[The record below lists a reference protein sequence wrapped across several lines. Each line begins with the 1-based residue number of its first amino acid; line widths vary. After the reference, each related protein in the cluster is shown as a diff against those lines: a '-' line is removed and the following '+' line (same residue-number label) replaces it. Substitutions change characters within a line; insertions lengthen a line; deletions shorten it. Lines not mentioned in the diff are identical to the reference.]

1 MSLRRRVAV
10 SVLLVLIVVMI
21 ALVISVDRTF
31 AQQSAKDLGTVA
43 LETENRATQ
52 MIRSGRPPRQI
63 AKDLSRN
70 NMRVKLRLPDGR
82 EFGETPDEAS
92 PGRREKVVLGVRVTV
107 DADYGAISVAQGR
120 LRKLLMLLGLGAVVL
135 VGALLFFV
143 VRRALAPLDAMTS
156 LAQAIAAGH
165 RGGRLNPSRTDTELG
180 RTAAAFDGMLD
191 SLEGSELRTRR
202 FVADAAHELRT
213 PITGVQAVAE
223 ALVQAP
229 VDSPDR
235 DQMSFLLVREARRA
249 GRLVD
254 DLLALAQLDAGYEMQ
269 RESVDLLGLAEAEVA
284 RTRFVA
290 PDFDIAVEGV
300 SVVVVGDGQRLA
312 QVLANLVDNARQAT
326 GPQGTVRIRVD
337 LTGFTVADDGP
348 GVPASERERI
358 FDRLVRL
365 DDARDRRSGG
375 SGLGLAIAR
384 GVVRAHGGELTC
396 EASEGGAVFR
406 VVLPRS
412 QSGQAA
418 GPLAPGQFPPSQFPS
433 DQFPSGQVGQSGQ
446 AGQAGHEPG

>member
-1 MSLRRRVAV
+1 MNLRTVSLRRRVAV
-10 SVLLVLIVVMI
+10 SVLLVLFLVLV
-21 ALVISVDRTF
+21 ALVIAVDRTF
-31 AQQSAKDLGTVA
+31 QGQSNKDVDLVLRDA
-43 LETENRATQ
+43 ENRAGVLL
-52 MIRSGRPPRQI
+52 MKGNPPRDVVRQLT
-63 AKDLSRN
+63 KRN
-70 NMRVKLRLPDGR
+70 IH
-82 EFGETPDEAS
+82 
-92 PGRREKVVLGVRVTV
+92 VTV
-107 DADYGAISVAQGR
+107 ELPNGIRFGDAPEDGQFVRKNHTFGAAKFTFYADTEAISQAQVR
-120 LRKLLMLLGLGAVVL
+120 LRKLLIMLGLGAIVITGVL
-135 VGALLFFV
+135 MIWV

-191 SLEGSELRTRR
+191 SLEGSEQRTRR

-269 RESVDLLGLAEAEVA
+269 REAVDLLALAEAEVA
-284 RTRFVA
+284 RTRYVA
-290 PDFDIAVEGV
+290 PDFDIAAEGV
-300 SVVVVGDGQRLA
+300 SVTVVGDGQRLA

-326 GPQGTVRIRVD
+326 GPQGSVRIRVD
-337 LTGFTVADDGP
+337 LTGFTVSDNGP
-348 GVPASERERI
+348 GVPEAERERI

-396 EASEGGAVFR
+396 EPSGSGAVFR
-406 VVLPRS
+406 VVLPV
-412 QSGQAA
+412 
-418 GPLAPGQFPPSQFPS
+418 AP
-433 DQFPSGQVGQSGQ
+433 
-446 AGQAGHEPG
+446 A

>member
-1 MSLRRRVAV
+1 MNLKTVSLRRRVAV
-10 SVLLVLIVVMI
+10 SVLLVLFLVLV

-31 AQQSAKDLGTVA
+31 EGQSNKDVDLVLRDA
-43 LETENRATQ
+43 ETRAAGLMT
-52 MIRSGRPPRQI
+52 RGVLPRDVVRQ
-63 AKDLSRN
+63 LSKRN
-70 NMRVKLRLPDGR
+70 VH
-82 EFGETPDEAS
+82 
-92 PGRREKVVLGVRVTV
+92 VTV
-107 DADYGAISVAQGR
+107 ELANGTKFGDAPEEGPFQRKNQVIRGAKFTFYADTEAISQAQVR
-120 LRKLLMLLGLGAVVL
+120 LRKLLIMLGLGAIVVT
-135 VGALLFFV
+135 GLLMIWV
-143 VRRALAPLDAMTS
+143 VRRALAPLDVMTS

-191 SLEGSELRTRR
+191 SLEGSEQRTRR

-269 RESVDLLGLAEAEVA
+269 REVVDLLGLAEAEVA
-284 RTRFVA
+284 RTRYVA
-290 PDFDIAVEGV
+290 PDFDIAAEGV
-300 SVVVVGDGQRLA
+300 SVAVVGDGQRLA

-326 GPQGTVRIRVD
+326 GASGSVRISVD
-337 LTGFTVADDGP
+337 PGGLTVSDDGP
-348 GVPASERERI
+348 GVPEADRERI

-384 GVVRAHGGELTC
+384 AVVRAHGGDLTC
-396 EASEGGAVFR
+396 EPSVRGAVFR
-406 VVLPRS
+406 VALPQMRS
-412 QSGQAA
+412 
-418 GPLAPGQFPPSQFPS
+418 P
-433 DQFPSGQVGQSGQ
+433 
-446 AGQAGHEPG
+446 E

>member
-1 MSLRRRVAV
+1 MNLRTVSLRRRVAV
-10 SVLLVLIVVMI
+10 SVLLVLFLVLV
-21 ALVISVDRTF
+21 ALVIGVDRTF
-31 AQQSAKDLGTVA
+31 AGQSSRDVEGVLRDA
-43 LETENRATQ
+43 ETRAITSVVRGAQ
-52 MIRSGRPPRQI
+52 PRDVVRQ
-63 AKDLSRN
+63 LSKRN
-70 NMRVKLRLPDGR
+70 I
-82 EFGETPDEAS
+82 
-92 PGRREKVVLGVRVTV
+92 RVTV
-107 DADYGAISVAQGR
+107 ELPNGTQFGDPPEDGQYQRKSRTINGNRFTFYADTEAISQAQIR
-120 LRKLLMLLGLGAVVL
+120 LRKLLVLLGLGAIAVT
-135 VGALLFFV
+135 GLLMIVV

-191 SLEGSELRTRR
+191 SLEGSEQRTRR

-269 RESVDLLGLAEAEVA
+269 REPVDLLALAEAEVA
-284 RTRFVA
+284 RT
-290 PDFDIAVEGV
+290 DFDIAAEGV
-300 SVVVVGDGQRLA
+300 SVTVVGDGQRLA

-326 GPQGTVRIRVD
+326 GPSGTVRIRVD
-337 LTGFTVADDGP
+337 LTGFTVSDNGP
-348 GVPASERERI
+348 GVPEAERERI

-396 EASEGGAVFR
+396 EPSESGAVFR
-406 VVLPRS
+406 VTLPV
-412 QSGQAA
+412 A
-418 GPLAPGQFPPSQFPS
+418 
-433 DQFPSGQVGQSGQ
+433 
-446 AGQAGHEPG
+446 

>member
-1 MSLRRRVAV
+1 MNLRTVSLRRRVAV
-10 SVLLVLIVVMI
+10 SVLLVLFLVLV
-21 ALVISVDRTF
+21 ALVIAVDRTF
-31 AQQSAKDLGTVA
+31 ATQSSRDVDGVLRDTETRAITALVRGT
-43 LETENRATQ
+43 
-52 MIRSGRPPRQI
+52 PPRDVVRQ
-63 AKDLSRN
+63 LSKRN
-70 NMRVKLRLPDGR
+70 I
-82 EFGETPDEAS
+82 
-92 PGRREKVVLGVRVTV
+92 RVTV
-107 DADYGAISVAQGR
+107 ELPTGSVIGEVPEDGQQYQRKNRTINGNKFSFYADTEAISQAQLR
-120 LRKLLMLLGLGAVVL
+120 LRKLLVLLGLGAI
-135 VGALLFFV
+135 ALTGLMMILV

-191 SLEGSELRTRR
+191 SLEGSEQRTRR

-223 ALVQAP
+223 ALVSAP

-269 RESVDLLGLAEAEVA
+269 RETVDLLGLAQAEVA
-284 RTRFVA
+284 RTRYVA
-290 PDFDIAVEGV
+290 PDFDITAEGV
-300 SVVVVGDGQRLA
+300 PVTVVGDGQRLA
-312 QVLANLVDNARQAT
+312 QVLANLVDNARQAS

-337 LTGFTVADDGP
+337 PAGFTVTDNGP
-348 GVPASERERI
+348 GVPDGERERI

-384 GVVRAHGGELTC
+384 GVVRAHSGELTC
-396 EASEGGAVFR
+396 EPSAAGAVFR
-406 VVLPRS
+406 VVLPRI
-412 QSGQAA
+412 G
-418 GPLAPGQFPPSQFPS
+418 
-433 DQFPSGQVGQSGQ
+433 
-446 AGQAGHEPG
+446 

>member
-1 MSLRRRVAV
+1 MSLKTVSLRRRVAV
-10 SVLLVLIVVMI
+10 SVLLVLFLVLV
-21 ALVISVDRTF
+21 ALVIAVDRTF
-31 AQQSAKDLGTVA
+31 EGQSNKDV
-43 LETENRATQ
+43 
-52 MIRSGRPPRQI
+52 
-63 AKDLSRN
+63 D
-70 NMRVKLRLPDGR
+70 
-82 EFGETPDEAS
+82 
-92 PGRREKVVLGVRVTV
+92 VVLRDAESRAATMMLRGAQPRDVARQLTKRNVHVTV
-107 DADYGAISVAQGR
+107 ELPNGSRFGDAPEEGPFQRKNQVIRGAKFTFYADTEAISQAQVR
-120 LRKLLMLLGLGAVVL
+120 LRKLLIMLGIGAIVITGVL
-135 VGALLFFV
+135 MIWV

-165 RGGRLNPSRTDTELG
+165 RGGRLNPSRSDTELG

-191 SLEGSELRTRR
+191 SLEGSEQRTRR

-290 PDFDIAVEGV
+290 PDFDIAADGV
-300 SVVVVGDGQRLA
+300 SVVVVGDGSRLA

-326 GPQGTVRIRVD
+326 GVGGRVRIRVD
-337 LTGFTVADDGP
+337 LTGFTVSDDGP
-348 GVPASERERI
+348 GVPEAERERI

-396 EASEGGAVFR
+396 EPSEGGAVFR
-406 VVLPRS
+406 VTLPGS
-412 QSGQAA
+412 
-418 GPLAPGQFPPSQFPS
+418 
-433 DQFPSGQVGQSGQ
+433 V
-446 AGQAGHEPG
+446 

>member
-1 MSLRRRVAV
+1 MSLKTVSLRRRVAV
-10 SVLLVLIVVMI
+10 SVLLVLFLVLV
-21 ALVISVDRTF
+21 ALVIAVDRTF
-31 AQQSAKDLGTVA
+31 EGQSNKDVDLVLRDAESRAATMMLRGQQPRDVVRQLTKRNVHVTVELPNGT
-43 LETENRATQ
+43 R
-52 MIRSGRPPRQI
+52 
-63 AKDLSRN
+63 
-70 NMRVKLRLPDGR
+70 
-82 EFGETPDEAS
+82 FGEVPEEGLFQRKNQVIRGAKFTFY
-92 PGRREKVVLGVRVTV
+92 
-107 DADYGAISVAQGR
+107 ADTEAISQAQGR
-120 LRKLLMLLGLGAVVL
+120 LRKLLIMLGIGAIVITGVL
-135 VGALLFFV
+135 MIWV

-191 SLEGSELRTRR
+191 SLEGSEQRTRR

-290 PDFDIAVEGV
+290 PDFDIAADGV
-300 SVVVVGDGQRLA
+300 SVTVLGDGQRLA

-326 GPQGTVRIRVD
+326 GPGGRVRIRVD
-337 LTGFTVADDGP
+337 LTGFTVSDDGP
-348 GVPASERERI
+348 GVPEAERERI

-396 EASEGGAVFR
+396 EPSEGGAVFR
-406 VVLPRS
+406 VVLPQM
-412 QSGQAA
+412 QS
-418 GPLAPGQFPPSQFPS
+418 PG
-433 DQFPSGQVGQSGQ
+433 
-446 AGQAGHEPG
+446 

>member
-1 MSLRRRVAV
+1 MNLRTVSLRRRVAV
-10 SVLLVLIVVMI
+10 SVLLVLFLVLV
-21 ALVISVDRTF
+21 ALVIAVDRTF
-31 AQQSAKDLGTVA
+31 AGQSSRDVEGVLRD
-43 LETENRATQ
+43 LETRAATSVV
-52 MIRSGRPPRQI
+52 RGAPPREVVRQ
-63 AKDLSRN
+63 LSKKN
-70 NMRVKLRLPDGR
+70 
-82 EFGETPDEAS
+82 
-92 PGRREKVVLGVRVTV
+92 GVRVTV
-107 DADYGAISVAQGR
+107 ELPNGAQFGDAPEDGQYQRKSRTINGNRFTFYADTEAISQAQVR
-120 LRKLLMLLGLGAVVL
+120 LRKLLVLLGLGAIAVT
-135 VGALLFFV
+135 GLLMIVV

-191 SLEGSELRTRR
+191 SLEGSEQRTRR

-269 RESVDLLGLAEAEVA
+269 REPVDLLGLAEAEVA
-284 RTRFVA
+284 RTRYVA
-290 PDFDIAVEGV
+290 PDFDIAAEGV
-300 SVVVVGDGQRLA
+300 SVTVHGDGQRLA

-326 GPQGTVRIRVD
+326 GPSGTVRIRVD
-337 LTGFTVADDGP
+337 TTGFTVSDNGP
-348 GVPASERERI
+348 GVPEAERERI

-396 EASEGGAVFR
+396 EPSENGAVFR
-406 VVLPRS
+406 VTLPVARS
-412 QSGQAA
+412 S
-418 GPLAPGQFPPSQFPS
+418 
-433 DQFPSGQVGQSGQ
+433 
-446 AGQAGHEPG
+446 

>member
-1 MSLRRRVAV
+1 MNLRTVSLRRRVAV
-10 SVLLVLIVVMI
+10 SVLLVLFLVLV

-31 AQQSAKDLGTVA
+31 QGMSNRDVDVVLRDA
-43 LETENRATQ
+43 ENRAVAQ
-52 MIRSGRPPRQI
+52 MMRGSAPRDVVRQ
-63 AKDLSRN
+63 LSKRN
-70 NMRVKLRLPDGR
+70 IHVTVEMPNGAR
-82 EFGETPDEAS
+82 FGDAPDEGQFA
-92 PGRREKVVLGVRVTV
+92 RKNRVIGGAKFV
-107 DADYGAISVAQGR
+107 FYADTEAISLAQVR
-120 LRKLLMLLGLGAVVL
+120 LRKILIGLGLGAIVVTGVL
-135 VGALLFFV
+135 MIWV

-191 SLEGSELRTRR
+191 SLEGSEQRTRR

-223 ALVQAP
+223 ALVSAP

-269 RESVDLLGLAEAEVA
+269 REPVDLMGLALAEVA

-290 PDFDIAVEGV
+290 PDFDIAASGEA
-300 SVVVVGDGQRLA
+300 VVVIGDGQRLA

-326 GPQGTVRIRVD
+326 GNQGSVRITVD
-337 LTGFTVADDGP
+337 SSGFTVADNGP
-348 GVPASERERI
+348 GVPEGERERI

-396 EASEGGAVFR
+396 EPSGSGAVFR
-406 VVLPRS
+406 VVLPAPS
-412 QSGQAA
+412 A
-418 GPLAPGQFPPSQFPS
+418 G
-433 DQFPSGQVGQSGQ
+433 
-446 AGQAGHEPG
+446 

>member
-1 MSLRRRVAV
+1 MNLRTVSLRRRVAV
-10 SVLLVLIVVMI
+10 SVLLVLFLVLV

-31 AQQSAKDLGTVA
+31 AGQSSRDVDGVLVN
-43 LETENRATQ
+43 TENRAVE
-52 MIRSGRPPRQI
+52 MLKNGKRPAEVVGQLTKRNVHVTI
-63 AKDLSRN
+63 DLPNGTMLGAR
-70 NMRVKLRLPDGR
+70 PDGQFESKNR
-82 EFGETPDEAS
+82 LV
-92 PGRREKVVLGVRVTV
+92 GRNKVTIY
-107 DADYGAISVAQGR
+107 ADTEAISQAQHR
-120 LRKLLMLLGLGAVVL
+120 LRKLLLILGLVAIGVTGLLIVV
-135 VGALLFFV
+135 V

-191 SLEGSELRTRR
+191 SLEGSEQRTRR

-290 PDFDIAVEGV
+290 PDFDIAAEGV
-300 SVVVVGDGQRLA
+300 PVAVVGDGQRLA

-326 GPQGTVRIRVD
+326 GPTGTVRIRVD
-337 LTGFTVADDGP
+337 LTGFTVSDNGP
-348 GVPASERERI
+348 GVPDAERERI

-384 GVVRAHGGELTC
+384 GVIRAHGGDLTC
-396 EASEGGAVFR
+396 EPSAQGAVFR
-406 VVLPRS
+406 VRLPAVNPVATP
-412 QSGQAA
+412 AA
-418 GPLAPGQFPPSQFPS
+418 L
-433 DQFPSGQVGQSGQ
+433 
-446 AGQAGHEPG
+446 

>member
-1 MSLRRRVAV
+1 M
-10 SVLLVLIVVMI
+10 LLVLFLVLV
-21 ALVISVDRTF
+21 ALVIAVDRTF
-31 AQQSAKDLGTVA
+31 EGQSNKDVDLVLRDA
-43 LETENRATQ
+43 ETRAAGMMMRGQ
-52 MIRSGRPPRQI
+52 SPRDVVRQLT
-63 AKDLSRN
+63 KRN
-70 NMRVKLRLPDGR
+70 VH
-82 EFGETPDEAS
+82 
-92 PGRREKVVLGVRVTV
+92 VTV
-107 DADYGAISVAQGR
+107 ELANGSRFGDAPEEGPFQRKNQVIRGAKFTFYADTEAISQAQVR
-120 LRKLLMLLGLGAVVL
+120 LRKLLIMLGIGAIVVTGVL
-135 VGALLFFV
+135 MIWV

-191 SLEGSELRTRR
+191 SLEGSEQRTRR

-269 RESVDLLGLAEAEVA
+269 REAVDLLGLAEAEVA
-284 RTRFVA
+284 RTRYVA
-290 PDFDIAVEGV
+290 PDFDIAADGV
-300 SVVVVGDGQRLA
+300 SVVVLGDGQRLA
-312 QVLANLVDNARQAT
+312 QVLANLVDNARQAS
-326 GPQGTVRIRVD
+326 GAQGTVRIRVD
-337 LTGFTVADDGP
+337 LTGFTVSDNGP
-348 GVPASERERI
+348 GVPEAERERI

-384 GVVRAHGGELTC
+384 GVVRAHGGDLTC
-396 EASEGGAVFR
+396 EPSDGGAVFR
-406 VVLPRS
+406 VALPQM
-412 QSGQAA
+412 QS
-418 GPLAPGQFPPSQFPS
+418 PG
-433 DQFPSGQVGQSGQ
+433 
-446 AGQAGHEPG
+446 

>member
-1 MSLRRRVAV
+1 MNLRTVSLRRRVAV
-10 SVLLVLIVVMI
+10 SVLLVLFLVLV

-31 AQQSAKDLGTVA
+31 QGLSNRDVDVVLRDA
-43 LETENRATQ
+43 ENRAVAQ
-52 MIRSGRPPRQI
+52 MMRGAAPRDVVRQ
-63 AKDLSRN
+63 LSKRN
-70 NMRVKLRLPDGR
+70 IHVTVELGNGARFGEAPDGGSVQR
-82 EFGETPDEAS
+82 
-92 PGRREKVVLGVRVTV
+92 KNRVIGGAKFTFY
-107 DADYGAISVAQGR
+107 ADTEAISQAQVR
-120 LRKLLMLLGLGAVVL
+120 LRKLLILLGLGAIVVTGVL
-135 VGALLFFV
+135 MIWV

-191 SLEGSELRTRR
+191 SLEGSEQRTRR

-269 RESVDLLGLAEAEVA
+269 RESVDLMGLAEAEVA

-290 PDFDIAVEGV
+290 PDFDIAAFGE
-300 SVVVVGDGQRLA
+300 SAVVVGDGQRLA

-326 GPQGTVRIRVD
+326 GPQGSVRISVD
-337 LTGFTVADDGP
+337 SSGFTVSDDGP
-348 GVPASERERI
+348 GVPESERERI

-384 GVVRAHGGELTC
+384 GVVLAHGGELTC
-396 EASEGGAVFR
+396 EPSDSGAVFR
-406 VVLPRS
+406 VVLPGVI
-412 QSGQAA
+412 SG
-418 GPLAPGQFPPSQFPS
+418 GAPVS
-433 DQFPSGQVGQSGQ
+433 
-446 AGQAGHEPG
+446 

>member
-1 MSLRRRVAV
+1 MNLRTVSLRRRVAV
-10 SVLLVLIVVMI
+10 SVVLVLFLVLV

-31 AQQSAKDLGTVA
+31 AGQSSRDVDGVLSQAEA
-43 LETENRATQ
+43 RATSLL
-52 MIRSGRPPRQI
+52 MTGMPPREVV
-63 AKDLSRN
+63 DLLSKRN
-70 NMRVKLRLPDGR
+70 LHVTVEVPNGR
-82 EFGETPDEAS
+82 AFGKAPDEGPFQRKARTIR
-92 PGRREKVVLGVRVTV
+92 GNKFVFY
-107 DADYGAISVAQGR
+107 ADTEAISQAQVR
-120 LRKLLMLLGLGAVVL
+120 LRKLLLMLGLGAIVITGVL
-135 VGALLFFV
+135 MIWV

-156 LAQAIAAGH
+156 LAQAIAAGQ
-165 RGGRLNPSRTDTELG
+165 RGGRLNPARTDTELG

-191 SLEGSELRTRR
+191 SLEGSEQRTRR

-290 PDFDIAVEGV
+290 PDFDIAAEGV

-312 QVLANLVDNARQAT
+312 QVLVNLVDNARQAS
-326 GPQGTVRIRVD
+326 GPGGVVRIRVD
-337 LTGFTVADDGP
+337 STGFTVADNGP
-348 GVPASERERI
+348 GVPAADRERI

-396 EASEGGAVFR
+396 EPASEGAVFR
-406 VVLPRS
+406 VVLPS
-412 QSGQAA
+412 AGDNQS
-418 GPLAPGQFPPSQFPS
+418 PG
-433 DQFPSGQVGQSGQ
+433 
-446 AGQAGHEPG
+446 

>member
-1 MSLRRRVAV
+1 MNLRTVSLRRRVAV
-10 SVLLVLIVVMI
+10 SVLLVLFLVLV

-31 AQQSAKDLGTVA
+31 AGQSSKDVDGVLVSSG
-43 LETENRATQ
+43 NRAVE
-52 MIRSGRPPRQI
+52 ML
-63 AKDLSRN
+63 KN
-70 NMRVKLRLPDGR
+70 
-82 EFGETPDEAS
+82 
-92 PGRREKVVLGVRVTV
+92 GRRPADVVSVLSKRNIHVTIDLPNGTKVGSAPEGGQLESRVRTAGRNKITLY
-107 DADYGAISVAQGR
+107 ADTEVISQAQHR
-120 LRKLLMLLGLGAVVL
+120 LRKLLLVLGLGAIAVTGVLIVV
-135 VGALLFFV
+135 V

-191 SLEGSELRTRR
+191 SLEGSEQRTRR

-269 RESVDLLGLAEAEVA
+269 RESVDLLALAEAEVS

-290 PDFDIAVEGV
+290 PDFDISAEGV
-300 SVVVVGDGQRLA
+300 PVAVVGDGQRLA

-326 GPQGTVRIRVD
+326 GPSGTVRIRVD
-337 LTGFTVADDGP
+337 LTGFTVSDNGP
-348 GVPASERERI
+348 GVPEAERERI

-384 GVVRAHGGELTC
+384 GVVRAHGGDLTC
-396 EASEGGAVFR
+396 EASERGAVFR
-406 VVLPRS
+406 VVLPAVNPVA
-412 QSGQAA
+412 Q
-418 GPLAPGQFPPSQFPS
+418 PGRI
-433 DQFPSGQVGQSGQ
+433 
-446 AGQAGHEPG
+446 

>member
-1 MSLRRRVAV
+1 MNLRTVSLRRRVAV
-10 SVLLVLIVVMI
+10 SVLLVLFLVLVT
-21 ALVISVDRTF
+21 LVISADRLFEGLSNRDVDGVLR
-31 AQQSAKDLGTVA
+31 D
-43 LETENRATQ
+43 TENRAVTQ
-52 MIRSGRPPRQI
+52 MMRGVAPRDVARQLT
-63 AKDLSRN
+63 KRN
-70 NMRVKLRLPDGR
+70 VHVTVELPNGNR
-82 EFGETPDEAS
+82 FGDAPDEG
-92 PGRREKVVLGVRVTV
+92 PFQRKNRVIGGAKFTFY
-107 DADYGAISVAQGR
+107 ADTEAISQAQVR
-120 LRKLLMLLGLGAVVL
+120 LRKLLILLGLGAIGVTGVL
-135 VGALLFFV
+135 MIWV

-191 SLEGSELRTRR
+191 SLEGSEQRTRR

-223 ALVQAP
+223 ALVSAP

-269 RESVDLLGLAEAEVA
+269 REVVDLVGLAEAEVA

-290 PDFDIAVEGV
+290 PDFDIAADLDVAAGRP
-300 SVVVVGDGQRLA
+300 SVVGDGQRLA
-312 QVLANLVDNARQAT
+312 QVLVNLVDNARQAT
-326 GPQGTVRIRVD
+326 GPSGVVRISVD
-337 LTGFTVADDGP
+337 SSGFTVADNGP
-348 GVPASERERI
+348 GVPEAERERI

-396 EASEGGAVFR
+396 LPSSGGAVFR
-406 VVLPRS
+406 VSLPVV
-412 QSGQAA
+412 SG
-418 GPLAPGQFPPSQFPS
+418 GVPVSS
-433 DQFPSGQVGQSGQ
+433 S
-446 AGQAGHEPG
+446 

>member
-1 MSLRRRVAV
+1 MNLRTVSLRRRVTF
-10 SVLLVLIVVMI
+10 SVLLVLLLVLV
-21 ALVISVDRTF
+21 ALVIGVDRTF
-31 AQQSAKDLGTVA
+31 ATQSSRDVDSVLREAQT
-43 LETENRATQ
+43 RAAGFVVRG
-52 MIRSGRPPRQI
+52 MPPREVVRQ
-63 AKDLSRN
+63 LSKRN
-70 NMRVKLRLPDGR
+70 IRVVVELSNGALV
-82 EFGETPDEAS
+82 GEIPEGGHYQRNARTIN
-92 PGRREKVVLGVRVTV
+92 GNKYTFY
-107 DADYGAISVAQGR
+107 ADTEAISQAQLR
-120 LRKLLMLLGLGAVVL
+120 LRKLLVLLGLGAIVVT
-135 VGALLFFV
+135 GLLMIVV

-191 SLEGSELRTRR
+191 SLEGSEQRTRR

-269 RESVDLLGLAEAEVA
+269 REPVDLLALAEAEVA

-300 SVVVVGDGQRLA
+300 SVVVEGDGQRLA

-326 GPQGTVRIRVD
+326 GPGGVVRIRVD
-337 LTGFTVADDGP
+337 PTGFSVRDDGP
-348 GVPASERERI
+348 GVPEGERERI

-396 EASEGGAVFR
+396 EPADRGAVFR
-406 VVLPRS
+406 VRLP
-412 QSGQAA
+412 GAA
-418 GPLAPGQFPPSQFPS
+418 PRPP
-433 DQFPSGQVGQSGQ
+433 
-446 AGQAGHEPG
+446 AI

>member
-1 MSLRRRVAV
+1 MNLRTVSLRRRVAV
-10 SVLLVLIVVMI
+10 SVLLVLFLVLV
-21 ALVISVDRTF
+21 ALVIAVDRAF
-31 AQQSAKDLGTVA
+31 QGQSNKDVDLVLRDA
-43 LETENRATQ
+43 ETRATGL
-52 MIRSGRPPRQI
+52 MMRGVPPRDVVRQLT
-63 AKDLSRN
+63 KRN
-70 NMRVKLRLPDGR
+70 VH
-82 EFGETPDEAS
+82 
-92 PGRREKVVLGVRVTV
+92 VTV
-107 DADYGAISVAQGR
+107 ELANGNRFGDAPEEGPFQRKNQVIRGAKFTFYADTEAISQAQVR
-120 LRKLLMLLGLGAVVL
+120 LRKLLIMLGIGAIVVTGVL
-135 VGALLFFV
+135 MIWV

-191 SLEGSELRTRR
+191 SLEGSEQRTRR

-284 RTRFVA
+284 RTRYVA
-290 PDFDIAVEGV
+290 PDFDIAADGV
-300 SVVVVGDGQRLA
+300 SVVVMGDGQRLA

-326 GPQGTVRIRVD
+326 GPSGSVRIRVD
-337 LTGFTVADDGP
+337 PTGFTVSDDGP
-348 GVPASERERI
+348 GVPESERERI

-396 EASEGGAVFR
+396 EPRDGGAVFR
-406 VVLPRS
+406 VVLPR
-412 QSGQAA
+412 GQL
-418 GPLAPGQFPPSQFPS
+418 PQVQLPG
-433 DQFPSGQVGQSGQ
+433 
-446 AGQAGHEPG
+446 

>member
-1 MSLRRRVAV
+1 MNLRTVSLRRRVAV
-10 SVLLVLIVVMI
+10 SVLLVLFLVLV
-21 ALVISVDRTF
+21 ALVIAVDRTF
-31 AQQSAKDLGTVA
+31 AGQSSRDVEGVLRD
-43 LETENRATQ
+43 LETRAITSVVRGAQ
-52 MIRSGRPPRQI
+52 PREVVRQ
-63 AKDLSRN
+63 LSKKN
-70 NMRVKLRLPDGR
+70 GI
-82 EFGETPDEAS
+82 
-92 PGRREKVVLGVRVTV
+92 RVTV
-107 DADYGAISVAQGR
+107 ELPNGTQFGDSPEDGQYQRKSRTINGNRFTFYADTEAISQAQVR
-120 LRKLLMLLGLGAVVL
+120 LRKLLVLLGLGAIAVT
-135 VGALLFFV
+135 GLLMIVV

-191 SLEGSELRTRR
+191 SLEGSEQRTRR

-269 RESVDLLGLAEAEVA
+269 REPVDLLGLAEAEVA
-284 RTRFVA
+284 RTRYVA
-290 PDFDIAVEGV
+290 PDFDIAAEGV
-300 SVVVVGDGQRLA
+300 SVTVHGDGQRLA

-326 GPQGTVRIRVD
+326 GPSGTVRIRVD
-337 LTGFTVADDGP
+337 MTGFTVSDNGP
-348 GVPASERERI
+348 GVPETERERI

-396 EASEGGAVFR
+396 EPSETGAVFR
-406 VVLPRS
+406 VTLPV
-412 QSGQAA
+412 A
-418 GPLAPGQFPPSQFPS
+418 L
-433 DQFPSGQVGQSGQ
+433 
-446 AGQAGHEPG
+446 

>member
-1 MSLRRRVAV
+1 MNLKTVSLRRRVAV
-10 SVLLVLIVVMI
+10 SVLLVLFLVLV

-31 AQQSAKDLGTVA
+31 EGQSNKDVDLVLRDA
-43 LETENRATQ
+43 ETRAAGL
-52 MIRSGRPPRQI
+52 MMRGVPPRDVVRQ
-63 AKDLSRN
+63 LSKRN
-70 NMRVKLRLPDGR
+70 VH
-82 EFGETPDEAS
+82 
-92 PGRREKVVLGVRVTV
+92 VTV
-107 DADYGAISVAQGR
+107 ELANGNRFGDAPEEGPFQRKNQVIRGAKFTFYADTGAISQAQGR
-120 LRKLLMLLGLGAVVL
+120 LRKLLIMLGIGAIVVTGLL
-135 VGALLFFV
+135 MIWV

-284 RTRFVA
+284 RTRYVA

-300 SVVVVGDGQRLA
+300 PVVVVGDGQRLA
-312 QVLANLVDNARQAT
+312 QVLANLVDNARQAS
-326 GPQGTVRIRVD
+326 GPQGSVRIRVD
-337 LTGFTVADDGP
+337 LTGFTVSDNGP
-348 GVPASERERI
+348 GVPEAERERI

-384 GVVRAHGGELTC
+384 GVVRAHGGDLTC
-396 EASEGGAVFR
+396 EPSAVGAVFR
-406 VVLPRS
+406 VALP
-412 QSGQAA
+412 QSPVA
-418 GPLAPGQFPPSQFPS
+418 
-433 DQFPSGQVGQSGQ
+433 
-446 AGQAGHEPG
+446 

>member
-1 MSLRRRVAV
+1 MNLRTVSLRRRVAV
-10 SVLLVLIVVMI
+10 SVVLVLFVVLV
-21 ALVISVDRTF
+21 ALVILVDRLFQGQSSRDVDFVLRDAEQRAVTQVQKGVPPRLV
-31 AQQSAKDLGTVA
+31 AQQLTK
-43 LETENRATQ
+43 
-52 MIRSGRPPRQI
+52 
-63 AKDLSRN
+63 RN
-70 NMRVKLRLPDGR
+70 IH
-82 EFGETPDEAS
+82 
-92 PGRREKVVLGVRVTV
+92 VTV
-107 DADYGAISVAQGR
+107 DLPNGTKVGEAPDGGQYEKKARNINGAKFTFYADTETISQAQVRLRRLLIMMGIGAIVITGV
-120 LRKLLMLLGLGAVVL
+120 LMIW
-135 VGALLFFV
+135 V

-156 LAQAIAAGH
+156 LAQAIANGH

-191 SLEGSELRTRR
+191 SLEGSEQRTRR

-290 PDFDIAVEGV
+290 PDFDISAEGI

-312 QVLANLVDNARQAT
+312 QVLVNLVDNARQAA
-326 GPQGTVRIRVD
+326 GPQGSVRIRVD
-337 LTGFTVADDGP
+337 ATGFTVSDNGP
-348 GVPASERERI
+348 GVPEAERERI

-384 GVVRAHGGELTC
+384 GVVRAHGGDLTC
-396 EASEGGAVFR
+396 EPSDSGAVFR
-406 VVLPRS
+406 VTLPLN
-412 QSGQAA
+412 QS
-418 GPLAPGQFPPSQFPS
+418 PS
-433 DQFPSGQVGQSGQ
+433 
-446 AGQAGHEPG
+446 

>member
-1 MSLRRRVAV
+1 MNLRTVSLRRRVAV
-10 SVLLVLIVVMI
+10 SVLLVLFLVLV
-21 ALVISVDRTF
+21 ALVIGVDRTF
-31 AQQSAKDLGTVA
+31 AGQSSRDVEGVLRD
-43 LETENRATQ
+43 LETRAVTSVL
-52 MIRSGRPPRQI
+52 RGAPPREVVRQ
-63 AKDLSRN
+63 LSKKN
-70 NMRVKLRLPDGR
+70 
-82 EFGETPDEAS
+82 
-92 PGRREKVVLGVRVTV
+92 GVQVTV
-107 DADYGAISVAQGR
+107 ELPNGTSFGDAPEDGQYQRKARTINGNRFTFYADTEAISQAQVR
-120 LRKLLMLLGLGAVVL
+120 LRKLLVLLGLGAIAVT
-135 VGALLFFV
+135 GLLMIVV

-191 SLEGSELRTRR
+191 SLEGSEQRTRR

-269 RESVDLLGLAEAEVA
+269 REPVDLLGLAEAEVA
-284 RTRFVA
+284 RTRYVA
-290 PDFDIAVEGV
+290 PDFDIAAEGV
-300 SVVVVGDGQRLA
+300 SVTVHGDGQRLA

-326 GPQGTVRIRVD
+326 GPSGTVRIRVD
-337 LTGFTVADDGP
+337 LTGFTVSDNGP
-348 GVPASERERI
+348 GVPEAERERI

-396 EASEGGAVFR
+396 EPSENGAVFR
-406 VVLPRS
+406 VTLPVAR
-412 QSGQAA
+412 
-418 GPLAPGQFPPSQFPS
+418 PS
-433 DQFPSGQVGQSGQ
+433 
-446 AGQAGHEPG
+446 

>member
-1 MSLRRRVAV
+1 MNLRTVSLRRRVAV
-10 SVLLVLIVVMI
+10 SVLLVLFLVLV
-21 ALVISVDRTF
+21 ALVIAVDRLF
-31 AQQSAKDLGTVA
+31 EGLS
-43 LETENRATQ
+43 NRDVDIVLRDAESRAVTQ
-52 MIRSGRPPRQI
+52 MMRNVPPRQI
-63 AKDLSRN
+63 AAQLSKRN
-70 NMRVKLRLPDGR
+70 IHVTVELPNGNR
-82 EFGETPDEAS
+82 FGEAPEDGQFARKNKSIQGAKFTFY
-92 PGRREKVVLGVRVTV
+92 
-107 DADYGAISVAQGR
+107 ADTEAISQAQVR
-120 LRKLLMLLGLGAVVL
+120 LRKLLIMLGLGAIAVTGVL
-135 VGALLFFV
+135 MIWV

-191 SLEGSELRTRR
+191 SLEGSEQRTRR

-223 ALVQAP
+223 ALVAAP

-269 RESVDLLGLAEAEVA
+269 RENVDLLALAEAEVA
-284 RTRFVA
+284 RTRYVA
-290 PDFDIAVEGV
+290 PDFDIAAEGV

-337 LTGFTVADDGP
+337 LTGFTVSDNGP
-348 GVPASERERI
+348 GVPEGERERI

-396 EASEGGAVFR
+396 EPSDRGAVFR
-406 VVLPRS
+406 VVLP
-412 QSGQAA
+412 GGA
-418 GPLAPGQFPPSQFPS
+418 GG
-433 DQFPSGQVGQSGQ
+433 
-446 AGQAGHEPG
+446 AG

>member
-1 MSLRRRVAV
+1 MNLRTVSLRRRVAV
-10 SVLLVLIVVMI
+10 SVLLVLFLVLV
-21 ALVISVDRTF
+21 ALVIGVDRTF
-31 AQQSAKDLGTVA
+31 AGQSSRDVEGVLRD
-43 LETENRATQ
+43 LETRAITSVV
-52 MIRSGRPPRQI
+52 RGAPPRDVVRQ
-63 AKDLSRN
+63 LSKKN
-70 NMRVKLRLPDGR
+70 GI
-82 EFGETPDEAS
+82 
-92 PGRREKVVLGVRVTV
+92 RVTV
-107 DADYGAISVAQGR
+107 ELPNGTLLGDAPEDGQYQRKSRTINGNRFTFYADTEAISQAQVR
-120 LRKLLMLLGLGAVVL
+120 LRKLLVLLGLGAIAVT
-135 VGALLFFV
+135 GLLMIVV

-191 SLEGSELRTRR
+191 SLEGSEQRTRR

-269 RESVDLLGLAEAEVA
+269 REPVDLLGLAEAEVA
-284 RTRFVA
+284 RTRYVA
-290 PDFDIAVEGV
+290 PDFDIAAEGV
-300 SVVVVGDGQRLA
+300 SVTVVGDGQRLA

-326 GPQGTVRIRVD
+326 GPSGTVRIRVD
-337 LTGFTVADDGP
+337 MTGFTVSDNGP
-348 GVPASERERI
+348 GVPEAERERI

-396 EASEGGAVFR
+396 EPSETGAVFR
-406 VVLPRS
+406 VVLPVAR
-412 QSGQAA
+412 
-418 GPLAPGQFPPSQFPS
+418 PS
-433 DQFPSGQVGQSGQ
+433 
-446 AGQAGHEPG
+446 

>member
-1 MSLRRRVAV
+1 M
-10 SVLLVLIVVMI
+10 
-21 ALVISVDRTF
+21 
-31 AQQSAKDLGTVA
+31 
-43 LETENRATQ
+43 
-52 MIRSGRPPRQI
+52 
-63 AKDLSRN
+63 
-70 NMRVKLRLPDGR
+70 
-82 EFGETPDEAS
+82 
-92 PGRREKVVLGVRVTV
+92 
-107 DADYGAISVAQGR
+107 
-120 LRKLLMLLGLGAVVL
+120 LGLGAIGVTGVL
-135 VGALLFFV
+135 MIWV

-191 SLEGSELRTRR
+191 SLEGSEQRTRR

-223 ALVQAP
+223 ALVAAP

-269 RESVDLLGLAEAEVA
+269 RETVDLMGLALAEVA

-290 PDFDIAVEGV
+290 PDFDISAEGE
-300 SVVVVGDGQRLA
+300 SVFVVGDGQRLA
-312 QVLANLVDNARQAT
+312 QVLVNLVDNARQAA
-326 GPQGTVRIRVD
+326 GPGGVVRIVVD
-337 LTGFTVADDGP
+337 SGGFTVSDNGP
-348 GVPASERERI
+348 GVPEADRERI

-384 GVVRAHGGELTC
+384 GVVRAHGGELSC
-396 EASEGGAVFR
+396 LASEGGAVFR
-406 VVLPRS
+406 VSLPV
-412 QSGQAA
+412 A
-418 GPLAPGQFPPSQFPS
+418 PLAGAPGS
-433 DQFPSGQVGQSGQ
+433 
-446 AGQAGHEPG
+446 

>member
-1 MSLRRRVAV
+1 MNLRTVSLRRRVAV
-10 SVLLVLIVVMI
+10 SVLLVLFVVLV
-21 ALVISVDRTF
+21 ALVIGVDRTF
-31 AQQSAKDLGTVA
+31 AGQSSRDVDSVLRDAEARAVASLRIGT
-43 LETENRATQ
+43 
-52 MIRSGRPPRQI
+52 PPREVVRQ
-63 AKDLSRN
+63 LSKRN
-70 NMRVKLRLPDGR
+70 VHVTVELPNGNLV
-82 EFGETPDEAS
+82 GNAPDEGQYERKTRNVGGS
-92 PGRREKVVLGVRVTV
+92 KVTLY
-107 DADYGAISVAQGR
+107 ADTEAISQAQHR
-120 LRKLLMLLGLGAVVL
+120 LRKLLLVLGLGAIVIT
-135 VGALLFFV
+135 GLLMIVV

-191 SLEGSELRTRR
+191 SLEGSEQRTRR

-269 RESVDLLGLAEAEVA
+269 REPVDLLALAEAEVA
-284 RTRFVA
+284 RTRYVA
-290 PDFDIAVEGV
+290 PDFDITAEGV
-300 SVVVVGDGQRLA
+300 PVSVVGDGQRLA

-326 GPQGTVRIRVD
+326 GPSGTVRIRVD
-337 LTGFTVADDGP
+337 LTGFTVSDDGP
-348 GVPASERERI
+348 GVPEAERERI

-365 DDARDRRSGG
+365 DYARDRRSGG

-384 GVVRAHGGELTC
+384 GVVRAHGGDLTC
-396 EASEGGAVFR
+396 EPSDRGAVFR
-406 VVLPRS
+406 VTLPQNHS
-412 QSGQAA
+412 LG
-418 GPLAPGQFPPSQFPS
+418 
-433 DQFPSGQVGQSGQ
+433 
-446 AGQAGHEPG
+446 

>member
-1 MSLRRRVAV
+1 MNLRTVSLRRRVAV
-10 SVLLVLIVVMI
+10 SVLLVLFLVLV

-31 AQQSAKDLGTVA
+31 QGLSNRDVDFVLRDA
-43 LETENRATQ
+43 ENRAVNQ
-52 MIRSGRPPRQI
+52 MMRGSAPRDVVRQ
-63 AKDLSRN
+63 LSKRN
-70 NMRVKLRLPDGR
+70 IHVTVELPNGTR
-82 EFGETPDEAS
+82 FGEAPEEGPYQRKNKIIGGA
-92 PGRREKVVLGVRVTV
+92 KFAFY
-107 DADYGAISVAQGR
+107 ADTQAISAAQAR
-120 LRKLLMLLGLGAVVL
+120 LRKVLILLGLGAIVVTGVL
-135 VGALLFFV
+135 MIWV

-191 SLEGSELRTRR
+191 SLEGSEQRTRR

-269 RESVDLLGLAEAEVA
+269 RESVDLMGLAEAEVA
-284 RTRFVA
+284 RTRYVA
-290 PDFDIAVEGV
+290 PDFDIAAAGE

-326 GPQGTVRIRVD
+326 GPQGAVRISVD
-337 LTGFTVADDGP
+337 SSGFTVSDNGP
-348 GVPASERERI
+348 GVPEGERERI

-396 EASEGGAVFR
+396 EPSTSGAVFR
-406 VVLPRS
+406 VVLP
-412 QSGQAA
+412 GAPA
-418 GPLAPGQFPPSQFPS
+418 GDLFP
-433 DQFPSGQVGQSGQ
+433 
-446 AGQAGHEPG
+446 

>member
-1 MSLRRRVAV
+1 MNLRTVSLRRRVVV
-10 SVLLVLIVVMI
+10 SVLLVLFLVLV

-31 AQQSAKDLGTVA
+31 ATQSSRDVDGVLVN
-43 LETENRATQ
+43 TENRAVE
-52 MIRSGRPPRQI
+52 MLKNGRRP
-63 AKDLSRN
+63 AEVVGLLTKRN
-70 NMRVKLRLPDGR
+70 VHVTIEQPNGTTIGVKPDGQ
-82 EFGETPDEAS
+82 FEARNRVV
-92 PGRREKVVLGVRVTV
+92 GRNKITFY
-107 DADYGAISVAQGR
+107 ADTEAISNAQHR
-120 LRKLLMLLGLGAVVL
+120 LRKLLLILGLVAIGVTGLLIVVAV
-135 VGALLFFV
+135 
-143 VRRALAPLDAMTS
+143 RKALAPLDAMTS
-156 LAQAIAAGH
+156 LAQSIAAGH

-191 SLEGSELRTRR
+191 SLEGSEQRTRR

-290 PDFDIAVEGV
+290 PDFDIAAEGV
-300 SVVVVGDGQRLA
+300 PVAVVGDGQRLA

-326 GPQGTVRIRVD
+326 GPTGTVRIRVD
-337 LTGFTVADDGP
+337 LTGFTVSDNGP
-348 GVPASERERI
+348 GVPDAERERI

-384 GVVRAHGGELTC
+384 GVVRAHGGDLTC
-396 EASEGGAVFR
+396 EPSASGAVFR
-406 VVLPRS
+406 VRLPAVNPVATPVVL
-412 QSGQAA
+412 
-418 GPLAPGQFPPSQFPS
+418 
-433 DQFPSGQVGQSGQ
+433 
-446 AGQAGHEPG
+446 

>member
-1 MSLRRRVAV
+1 MNLRTVSLRRRVAV
-10 SVLLVLIVVMI
+10 SVLLVLFVMLVT
-21 ALVISVDRTF
+21 LVIAVDRTF
-31 AQQSAKDLGTVA
+31 AGQSSRDVDGVLRDA
-43 LETENRATQ
+43 ETRAVTSLK
-52 MIRSGRPPRQI
+52 IGVPPREVVRQ
-63 AKDLSRN
+63 LSKRN
-70 NMRVKLRLPDGR
+70 VHVTVELPNGNLV
-82 EFGETPDEAS
+82 GNAPDE
-92 PGRREKVVLGVRVTV
+92 GQFKRRTGNVAGNKVTLY
-107 DADYGAISVAQGR
+107 ADTEAISQAQHR
-120 LRKLLMLLGLGAVVL
+120 LRKLLLVLG
-135 VGALLFFV
+135 VGAIVVTGLLIVVV

-165 RGGRLNPSRTDTELG
+165 RGGRLNPSRTDTEMG

-191 SLEGSELRTRR
+191 SLEGSEQRTRR

-254 DLLALAQLDAGYEMQ
+254 DLLALAQLDAGHEMQ
-269 RESVDLLGLAEAEVA
+269 REPVDLLALAEAEVA
-284 RTRFVA
+284 RTRYVA
-290 PDFDIAVEGV
+290 PDFDITAEGV
-300 SVVVVGDGQRLA
+300 PVVVVGDGQRLA

-326 GPQGTVRIRVD
+326 GPSGAVRIRVD
-337 LTGFTVADDGP
+337 ATGFTVSDDGP
-348 GVPASERERI
+348 GVPEGDRERI

-396 EASEGGAVFR
+396 EPSSAGAVFR
-406 VVLPRS
+406 VRLP
-412 QSGQAA
+412 
-418 GPLAPGQFPPSQFPS
+418 APQNLS
-433 DQFPSGQVGQSGQ
+433 
-446 AGQAGHEPG
+446 PG

>member
-1 MSLRRRVAV
+1 M
-10 SVLLVLIVVMI
+10 SVLLVLFVVLV

-31 AQQSAKDLGTVA
+31 AGQSSRDVDGALRDAEARAVSALRLGVPPREIVRQLSKRNVQVTVELPNGTVIGNA
-43 LETENRATQ
+43 PEEGPFER
-52 MIRSGRPPRQI
+52 
-63 AKDLSRN
+63 KSRN
-70 NMRVKLRLPDGR
+70 VNGNKLT
-82 EFGETPDEAS
+82 FY
-92 PGRREKVVLGVRVTV
+92 
-107 DADYGAISVAQGR
+107 ADTEAISQAQVR
-120 LRKLLMLLGLGAVVL
+120 LRKLLLMLGLGAIVIT
-135 VGALLFFV
+135 GLLMIVV

-191 SLEGSELRTRR
+191 SLEGSEQRTRR

-269 RESVDLLGLAEAEVA
+269 REPVDLLGLAEAEVA
-284 RTRFVA
+284 RTRYVA
-290 PDFDIAVEGV
+290 PDFDIAVEAVEGA

-326 GPQGTVRIRVD
+326 GPSGVVRIRVD
-337 LTGFTVADDGP
+337 LTGFTVSDDGP
-348 GVPASERERI
+348 GVPLAERERI

-384 GVVRAHGGELTC
+384 AVVRAHGGELSC
-396 EASEGGAVFR
+396 EPSEGGAVFR
-406 VVLPRS
+406 VTLPV
-412 QSGQAA
+412 
-418 GPLAPGQFPPSQFPS
+418 
-433 DQFPSGQVGQSGQ
+433 VGGASVG
-446 AGQAGHEPG
+446 

>member
-1 MSLRRRVAV
+1 MSLKTVSLRRRVAV
-10 SVLLVLIVVMI
+10 SVLLVLFLVLV
-21 ALVISVDRTF
+21 ALVIAVDRTF
-31 AQQSAKDLGTVA
+31 EGQSNKDVDLVLRDAESRAATMMLRGSQPREVVRQLTKRNVHVTVELPNGT
-43 LETENRATQ
+43 R
-52 MIRSGRPPRQI
+52 
-63 AKDLSRN
+63 
-70 NMRVKLRLPDGR
+70 
-82 EFGETPDEAS
+82 FGEAPDEGLFQRKNQVIRGA
-92 PGRREKVVLGVRVTV
+92 KFTFY
-107 DADYGAISVAQGR
+107 ADTEAISQAQGR
-120 LRKLLMLLGLGAVVL
+120 LRKLLIMLGIGAIVITGVL
-135 VGALLFFV
+135 MIWV

-191 SLEGSELRTRR
+191 SLEGSEQRTRR

-290 PDFDIAVEGV
+290 PDFDIAADGV
-300 SVVVVGDGQRLA
+300 SVTVLGDGQRLA

-326 GPQGTVRIRVD
+326 GPGGRVRIRVD
-337 LTGFTVADDGP
+337 LTGFTVSDDGP
-348 GVPASERERI
+348 GVPESERERI

-396 EASEGGAVFR
+396 EPSEGGAVFR
-406 VVLPRS
+406 VVLPE
-412 QSGQAA
+412 
-418 GPLAPGQFPPSQFPS
+418 APVS
-433 DQFPSGQVGQSGQ
+433 
-446 AGQAGHEPG
+446 

>member
-1 MSLRRRVAV
+1 MNLRTVSLRRRVAV
-10 SVLLVLIVVMI
+10 SVLLVLFVVLV
-21 ALVISVDRTF
+21 ALVIGVDRTF
-31 AQQSAKDLGTVA
+31 ATQSSREVEGVLRDAQT
-43 LETENRATQ
+43 RAAGFLLRG
-52 MIRSGRPPRQI
+52 MPPREVVRQ
-63 AKDLSRN
+63 LSKRN
-70 NMRVKLRLPDGR
+70 
-82 EFGETPDEAS
+82 
-92 PGRREKVVLGVRVTV
+92 VRVVVELSNGSLLGEIPEGGQYQREVRVFSGNKYTFY
-107 DADYGAISVAQGR
+107 ADTEAISQAQLR
-120 LRKLLMLLGLGAVVL
+120 LRKLLVLLGLGAIVVT
-135 VGALLFFV
+135 GLLMIVV

-191 SLEGSELRTRR
+191 SLEGSEQRTRR

-269 RESVDLLGLAEAEVA
+269 REPVDLLALAEAEVA

-290 PDFDIAVEGV
+290 PDFDISAEGV
-300 SVVVVGDGQRLA
+300 SVVVVGDSQRLA

-326 GPQGTVRIRVD
+326 GVGGTVRIRVD
-337 LTGFTVADDGP
+337 VTGFTVSDDGP
-348 GVPASERERI
+348 GVPESERERI

-396 EASEGGAVFR
+396 EASESGAVFR
-406 VVLPRS
+406 VSLPVGGVAGA
-412 QSGQAA
+412 SGGAA
-418 GPLAPGQFPPSQFPS
+418 PRPP
-433 DQFPSGQVGQSGQ
+433 
-446 AGQAGHEPG
+446 AT

>member
-1 MSLRRRVAV
+1 MNLRTVSLRRRVAV
-10 SVLLVLIVVMI
+10 SVLLVLIVVMV

-31 AQQSAKDLGTVA
+31 AQQSTKDLGTVA
-43 LETENRATQ
+43 LETENRAVQ
-52 MIRSGRPPRQI
+52 MLRAGRQPKQI
-63 AKDLSRN
+63 AKELSRN

-82 EFGETPDEAS
+82 EFGETPDEPS
-92 PGRREKVVLGVRVTV
+92 PGRREKVVQGVRVTV
-107 DADYGAISVAQGR
+107 DADYGAISAAQGR
-120 LRKLLMLLGLGAVVL
+120 LRKLLLLLGLGAVVL
-135 VGALLFFV
+135 VGAVLFFV

-269 RESVDLLGLAEAEVA
+269 REQVDLLALAEAEVA

-290 PDFDIAVEGV
+290 PDFDIAAEGV
-300 SVVVVGDGQRLA
+300 PVLVVGDGQRLA

-337 LTGFTVADDGP
+337 LTGFTVADNGP
-348 GVPASERERI
+348 GVPEAERERI

-396 EASEGGAVFR
+396 EPSVGGAVFR
-406 VVLPRS
+406 VVLPRAEAGEN
-412 QSGQAA
+412 QS
-418 GPLAPGQFPPSQFPS
+418 PG
-433 DQFPSGQVGQSGQ
+433 
-446 AGQAGHEPG
+446 

>member
-1 MSLRRRVAV
+1 MNLRTVSLRRRVAV
-10 SVLLVLIVVMI
+10 SVLLVLFFVLV
-21 ALVISVDRTF
+21 ALVIAVDRTF
-31 AQQSAKDLGTVA
+31 AGQSSRDVDGVLRDAETRAVVSLRNGVAPREVTRQLSKRNIHVTIELPNGTVVGA
-43 LETENRATQ
+43 A
-52 MIRSGRPPRQI
+52 
-63 AKDLSRN
+63 
-70 NMRVKLRLPDGR
+70 
-82 EFGETPDEAS
+82 PDE
-92 PGRREKVVLGVRVTV
+92 GQFERKTRNVGGNKVTLY
-107 DADYGAISVAQGR
+107 ADTEAISQAQHR
-120 LRKLLMLLGLGAVVL
+120 LRKLLLVLGLGAIVITGLLIVV
-135 VGALLFFV
+135 V

-191 SLEGSELRTRR
+191 SLEGSEQRTRR

-235 DQMSFLLVREARRA
+235 EKMSFLLVREARRA

-269 RESVDLLGLAEAEVA
+269 RESVDLLALAEAEVA

-290 PDFDIAVEGV
+290 PDFDITAEGV
-300 SVVVVGDGQRLA
+300 PVAVVGDGQRLA

-337 LTGFTVADDGP
+337 LTGFTVSDDGP
-348 GVPASERERI
+348 GVPESERERI

-384 GVVRAHGGELTC
+384 GVVRAHGGDLTC
-396 EASEGGAVFR
+396 EPSERGAAFR
-406 VVLPRS
+406 VVLP
-412 QSGQAA
+412 AA
-418 GPLAPGQFPPSQFPS
+418 NPVA
-433 DQFPSGQVGQSGQ
+433 
-446 AGQAGHEPG
+446 

>member
-1 MSLRRRVAV
+1 MNLRPASLRTVSLRRRVAV
-10 SVLLVLIVVMI
+10 SVLLVLIVVMV

-31 AQQSAKDLGTVA
+31 AQQSTKDLGTVA
-43 LETENRATQ
+43 METENRAVQ
-52 MIRSGRPPRQI
+52 MLRSGRPPRQI

-70 NMRVKLRLPDGR
+70 NMRVKLRFPDGR

-92 PGRREKVVLGVRVTV
+92 PGRRERTVQGVKVTV
-107 DADYGAISVAQGR
+107 DADYGAISAAQGR
-120 LRKLLMLLGLGAVVL
+120 LRKLLVLLGLGAVVL

-269 RESVDLLGLAEAEVA
+269 REQVDLLALAEAEVA

-290 PDFDIAVEGV
+290 PDFDIAAEGV
-300 SVVVVGDGQRLA
+300 SAVVVGDGQRLA

-326 GPQGTVRIRVD
+326 GPHGTVRIRVD
-337 LTGFTVADDGP
+337 LTGFTVSDNGP
-348 GVPASERERI
+348 GVPDAERERI

-384 GVVRAHGGELTC
+384 GVVRAHGGELSC
-396 EASEGGAVFR
+396 EPASGGAVFR
-406 VVLPRS
+406 VVLPRAE
-412 QSGQAA
+412 GTPAA
-418 GPLAPGQFPPSQFPS
+418 QPSAQPG
-433 DQFPSGQVGQSGQ
+433 
-446 AGQAGHEPG
+446 

>member
-1 MSLRRRVAV
+1 MNLRTVSLRRRVAV
-10 SVLLVLIVVMI
+10 SVLLVLFLVLV
-21 ALVISVDRTF
+21 ALVIAVDRTF
-31 AQQSAKDLGTVA
+31 AGQSSRDVDGVLRD
-43 LETENRATQ
+43 LETRAITSVV
-52 MIRSGRPPRQI
+52 RGAPPRDVVRQ
-63 AKDLSRN
+63 LSKKN
-70 NMRVKLRLPDGR
+70 GIRVIVELPNGTQFGDPPEDGQYQR
-82 EFGETPDEAS
+82 KSRTINGNRFTFY
-92 PGRREKVVLGVRVTV
+92 
-107 DADYGAISVAQGR
+107 ADTEAISQAQVR
-120 LRKLLMLLGLGAVVL
+120 LRKLLVLLGLGAIAVT
-135 VGALLFFV
+135 GLLMILV

-191 SLEGSELRTRR
+191 SLEGSEQRTRR

-269 RESVDLLGLAEAEVA
+269 REPVDLLGLAEAEVA
-284 RTRFVA
+284 RTRYVA
-290 PDFDIAVEGV
+290 PDFDIAAEGV
-300 SVVVVGDGQRLA
+300 SVTVEGDGQRLA

-326 GPQGTVRIRVD
+326 GPSGTVRIRVD
-337 LTGFTVADDGP
+337 MTGFTVSDNGP
-348 GVPASERERI
+348 GVPEAERERI

-384 GVVRAHGGELTC
+384 AVVRAHGGELTC
-396 EASEGGAVFR
+396 EPSESGAVFR
-406 VVLPRS
+406 VTLPVA
-412 QSGQAA
+412 Q
-418 GPLAPGQFPPSQFPS
+418 PS
-433 DQFPSGQVGQSGQ
+433 
-446 AGQAGHEPG
+446 

>member
-10 SVLLVLIVVMI
+10 SVLLVLFLVMV
-21 ALVISVDRTF
+21 ALVIAVDRTF
-31 AQQSAKDLGTVA
+31 ATQSSRDVDGVLRDTETRAITALVRGT
-43 LETENRATQ
+43 
-52 MIRSGRPPRQI
+52 PPREVVRQ
-63 AKDLSRN
+63 LSKRN
-70 NMRVKLRLPDGR
+70 I
-82 EFGETPDEAS
+82 
-92 PGRREKVVLGVRVTV
+92 RVTV
-107 DADYGAISVAQGR
+107 ELANGSTIGDAPEGGEYQRKNRNINGNKFSFYADTEAISQAQLR
-120 LRKLLMLLGLGAVVL
+120 LRKLLVLLGLGAIAVT
-135 VGALLFFV
+135 GLLMILV

-191 SLEGSELRTRR
+191 SLEGSEQRTRR

-269 RESVDLLGLAEAEVA
+269 REAVDLLALAEAEVA
-284 RTRFVA
+284 RTRYVA
-290 PDFDIAVEGV
+290 PDFDISAAGQ

-312 QVLANLVDNARQAT
+312 QVLANLVDNARQAA
-326 GPQGTVRIRVD
+326 GPAGVVRISVD
-337 LTGFTVADDGP
+337 SSGFVVSDDGP
-348 GVPASERERI
+348 GVPESERERI

-384 GVVRAHGGELTC
+384 GVVRAHGGELT
-396 EASEGGAVFR
+396 
-406 VVLPRS
+406 
-412 QSGQAA
+412 
-418 GPLAPGQFPPSQFPS
+418 
-433 DQFPSGQVGQSGQ
+433 
-446 AGQAGHEPG
+446 

>member
-1 MSLRRRVAV
+1 MNLRTVSLRRRVAV
-10 SVLLVLIVVMI
+10 SVLLVLFLVLV
-21 ALVISVDRTF
+21 ALVIGVDRTF
-31 AQQSAKDLGTVA
+31 AGQSNRDVDVVLLDAG
-43 LETENRATQ
+43 NRASA
-52 MIRSGRPPRQI
+52 MVSRGVAPRDVVRQ
-63 AKDLSRN
+63 LSKRN
-70 NMRVKLRLPDGR
+70 IH
-82 EFGETPDEAS
+82 
-92 PGRREKVVLGVRVTV
+92 VTV
-107 DADYGAISVAQGR
+107 ELPNGTRFGDVPEEGPFQRKNQVIRGAKYTFYADTEAISQAQIR
-120 LRKLLMLLGLGAVVL
+120 LRKLLIMLGIGAIVVTGVL
-135 VGALLFFV
+135 MIWV

-156 LAQAIAAGH
+156 LAEAIARGH
-165 RGGRLNPSRTDTELG
+165 RGGRLNPARRDTELG
-180 RTAAAFDGMLD
+180 RTAAAFDEMLD
-191 SLEGSELRTRR
+191 SLEGSEQRTRR

-223 ALVQAP
+223 ALVAAP

-269 RESVDLLGLAEAEVA
+269 RESVDLLALAEAEVA

-290 PDFDIAVEGV
+290 PDFDIAAEGE

-312 QVLANLVDNARQAT
+312 QVLVNLVDNARQAA
-326 GPQGTVRIRVD
+326 GPQGTVRIVVD
-337 LTGFTVADDGP
+337 PSGFTVTDNGP
-348 GVPASERERI
+348 GVPEAERERI

-396 EASEGGAVFR
+396 EPAEVGAVFR
-406 VVLPRS
+406 VTLPVGA
-412 QSGQAA
+412 SGDLGRGGGEGVAR
-418 GPLAPGQFPPSQFPS
+418 
-433 DQFPSGQVGQSGQ
+433 
-446 AGQAGHEPG
+446 